1 VCPSEYQRSGK
12 HYDADM
18 SSSATPKTGAQTGL
32 QSRAAANI
40 GFVRMA
46 VIGSISSDVRLDQKR
61 SLKVLNC
68 GLRWARLISMME

>member
-1 VCPSEYQRSGK
+1 MGTLRKGARYVLRTVCPSEYQRSGK

-40 GFVRMA
+40 GFVRTA
-46 VIGSISSDVRLDQKR
+46 EIDRFSVTVRFWGKQSFPL
-61 SLKVLNC
+61 
-68 GLRWARLISMME
+68 